1 MGAIIYYGLGVAGNG
16 RALERMCIETI
27 DANYSATV
35 GWQGGKGEGDRRKAE
50 QGDGW
55 QKQGRGGELGANGYG
70 AAIFGM
76 WPLNKTQ
83 LPN

>member
-1 MGAIIYYGLGVAGNG
+1 MDERLNGCVLKRLTPIIAPEWAGKGKRG
-16 RALERMCIETI
+16 RAIEGRQ
-27 DANYSATV
+27 SKV
-35 GWQGGKGEGDRRKAE
+35 MGGRSRGG
-50 QGDGW
+50 
-55 QKQGRGGELGANGYG
+55 GGELGANGYG